1 MVGSIGAMTKFSKA
15 DGKRL
20 TFDRP
25 LLRARLLNRPNR
37 YVAYAELN
45 GEEVRC
51 HTPVGGRI
59 GGLTLDGLPC
69 LLSGPY
75 EGRATDYTVEAIG
88 LGQFEDPEFQWLAI
102 NQTAVNS
109 YVREFFKQGEL
120 TDLAPG
126 LTAEASSFL
135 QPERKLGSARIDLH
149 VAVPEER
156 ELWVEV
162 KTPLIKLHAALPE
175 SIPVRTDYKS
185 DSVGARMPKQM
196 RELFKELRA
205 GKRVVLLAA
214 FGYAN
219 TLQSSDELKLKD
231 NLDLD
236 GLLTEGRGLG
246 LESWQLEFALDE
258 AGVSL
263 KSCQQLS

>member
-1 MVGSIGAMTKFSKA
+1 MTEFSKSE
-15 DGKRL
+15 GRRL
-20 TFDRP
+20 TFAHP
-25 LLRARLLNRPNR
+25 LTEARIINRPNR

-45 GEEVRC
+45 WETVRC

-109 YVREFFKQGEL
+109 YVRAWLKAGEL
-120 TDLAPG
+120 TGLAPG
-126 LTAEASSFL
+126 LTAEANSFL
-135 QPERKLGSARIDLH
+135 RPERKLGSSRIDFH
-149 VAVPEER
+149 VTVPEER
-156 ELWVEV
+156 ELWIEV
-162 KTPLIKLHAALPE
+162 KTPLIKLHATLPD

-185 DSVGARMPKQM
+185 DNVGARMPKQM